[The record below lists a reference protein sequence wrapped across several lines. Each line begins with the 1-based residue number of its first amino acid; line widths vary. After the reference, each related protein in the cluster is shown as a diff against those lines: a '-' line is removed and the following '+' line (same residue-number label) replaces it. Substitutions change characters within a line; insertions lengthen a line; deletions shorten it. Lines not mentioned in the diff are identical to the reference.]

1 MHERAENAVLYLLFS
16 HFWWFMQLCYL
27 LILQMNTAHI
37 LFFLKKGTEY
47 IYTDPQLFSLH
58 FWILGPTWIRCSPW
72 IFTAVVRW
80 FVSFTSFA
88 FGPQEKLRQSQK
100 QESSFTKLPIGSS
113 HTASPTQPRGDLSR
127 QLQKLNCFQCSCH
140 ITSKPEVIQI
150 KVIRVQRNEFA
161 LGLQLFLFSNRILW
175 HRYVIFWYALVS

>member
-1 MHERAENAVLYLLFS
+1 MYERAESAVRCLLFLTS
-16 HFWWFMQLCYL
+16 GDSCNFVTFWYCKWTQLTYY
-27 LILQMNTAHI
+27 
-37 LFFLKKGTEY
+37 FFFFKKGTEY
-47 IYTDPQLFSLH
+47 NYTDPQLFSLH

-72 IFTAVVRW
+72 IFTVFVRW

-113 HTASPTQPRGDLSR
+113 HTATPTQPRGDLSR

-140 ITSKPEVIQI
+140 ITSKPEVILI
-150 KVIRVQRNEFA
+150 KVIRVQK
-161 LGLQLFLFSNRILW
+161 I
-175 HRYVIFWYALVS
+175 